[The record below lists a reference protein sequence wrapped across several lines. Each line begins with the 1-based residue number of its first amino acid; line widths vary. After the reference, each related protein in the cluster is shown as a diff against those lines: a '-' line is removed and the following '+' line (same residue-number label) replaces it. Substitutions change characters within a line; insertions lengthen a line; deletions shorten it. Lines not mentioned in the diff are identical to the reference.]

1 MIDAYLFSSE
11 SAHIQALSAFLSV
24 ILVPPV
30 MASNV
35 LGQQRV
41 ANSIRRPQPTIDPP
55 KSELSKRHGHRLVRV
70 APPPKSHI
78 QERWFH
84 PLARF

>member
-1 MIDAYLFSSE
+1 MIGVA
-11 SAHIQALSAFLSV
+11 AAASV
-24 ILVPPV
+24 IWVPPAV
-30 MASNV
+30 ASNG
-35 LGQQRV
+35 LDQQRV
-41 ANSIRRPQPTIDPP
+41 ANSIRRPQPTIDPQ